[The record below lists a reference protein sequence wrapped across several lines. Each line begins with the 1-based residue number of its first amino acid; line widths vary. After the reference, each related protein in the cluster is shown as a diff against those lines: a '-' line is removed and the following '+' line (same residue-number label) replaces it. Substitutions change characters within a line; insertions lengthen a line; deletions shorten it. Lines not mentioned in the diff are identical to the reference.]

1 MKQRDKYRAR
11 DRRTIYYYPIN
22 AGPRDVNIVEEV
34 LEGAI
39 SYHRRRQRGHGHV
52 FGLDLD
58 LDLDLNAAGGGATAR
73 QISQKEQNSSVRGQ
87 PFRCQLVRTDA

>member
-58 LDLDLNAAGGGATAR
+58 LDL
-73 QISQKEQNSSVRGQ
+73 V
-87 PFRCQLVRTDA
+87 